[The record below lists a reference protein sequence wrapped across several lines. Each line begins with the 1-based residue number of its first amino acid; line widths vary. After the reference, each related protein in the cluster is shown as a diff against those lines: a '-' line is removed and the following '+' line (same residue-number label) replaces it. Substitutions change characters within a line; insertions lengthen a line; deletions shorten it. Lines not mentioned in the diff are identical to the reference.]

1 MNLPDPIKNFVHYF
15 SKLPS
20 IGPRQ
25 ATRLAFHV
33 IGSGKDEIE
42 GIIKSLEGLESM
54 SICDKCFFVFLSQDK
69 NEKLCDICRDKKRDP
84 KIIALVEKETDL
96 ISIEKTNK
104 FDGNYFIIGS
114 LQKNGV
120 LGSEQKR
127 RLEKLKNN
135 IKELNGPSTSSGQG
149 QADEIIIATNPT
161 TYGDFNAAILGKE
174 LKDLTK
180 KITRLG
186 RGIPTGG
193 EIEFADEDTLGN
205 ALERRI

>member
-1 MNLPDPIKNFVHYF
+1 MNLPDPIKNFIHHF

-33 IGSGKDEIE
+33 IGSGKEEIE
-42 GIIKSLEGLESM
+42 GIIDSLEGLESM
-54 SICDKCFFVFLSQDK
+54 SICKRCFFVFIPQNTGDQ
-69 NEKLCDICRDKKRDP
+69 LCEICHDKKRDQ
-84 KIIALVEKETDL
+84 KTIAIVEKETDL

-104 FDGNYFIIGS
+104 FNGNYFITGS

-120 LGSEQKR
+120 LGIEQKR
-127 RLEKLKNN
+127 RLETLKIN
-135 IKELNGPSTSSGQG
+135 IKNELGG

-161 TYGDFNAAILGKE
+161 TYGDFNAAILSKE

>member
-1 MNLPDPIKNFVHYF
+1 MNLPDPIKNFVDHF

-25 ATRLAFHV
+25 ATRLSFH
-33 IGSGKDEIE
+33 IINSGKSEIE
-42 GIIKSLEGLESM
+42 GIIRSLQDLEEM
-54 SICDKCFFVFLSQDK
+54 SICDKCYFVFLPQD
-69 NEKLCDICRDKKRDP
+69 NSKLCDICNDKKRNK
-84 KIIALVEKETDL
+84 KIIAIIEKETDL

-104 FDGNYFIIGS
+104 FDGVYFIVGN

-120 LGSEQKR
+120 LGKEQKK
-127 RLEKLKNN
+127 RLEKLKNIIN
-135 IKELNGPSTSSGQG
+135 KELSG

-161 TYGDFNAAILGKE
+161 TYGDFNAAILTKE
-174 LKDLTK
+174 LKDLAN

-193 EIEFADEDTLGN
+193 EIEFADEETLGS